1 VSEYIKLLNGKKVH
15 MDEFH
20 NWTLIQQRWAVDKAF
35 VKRMEQ
41 RDHTG
46 VNKGAIRTEEHR
58 LKISLTLKGA
68 GPNKG
73 KHLSAKTKAKISLAN
88 LGSKRTKES
97 KAKMSEAHKR
107 RTEYATSS
115 ISKGLANSPK
125 FQAYI
130 KRLKAAAAAR
140 RRVKVKK

>member
-1 VSEYIKLLNGKKVH
+1 MSEYIKLLNGTKVH

-20 NWTLIQQRWAVDKAF
+20 SWTLIQQRWAVDKAF
-35 VKRMEQ
+35 VKRMQQ
-41 RDHTG
+41 RNHAG
-46 VNKGAIRTEEHR
+46 VNKGAERSEQHR
-58 LKISLTLKGA
+58 MKISMALKGA

-88 LGSKRTKES
+88 LGTKRTKEA

-107 RTEYATSS
+107 RKSYATTS
-115 ISKGLANSPK
+115 ISKGLASSPK
-125 FQAYI
+125 FQAYMR
-130 KRLKAAAAAR
+130 RLKNQAAAK